1 MASGP
6 NSSAATESGPAPL
19 LAKTEVGARC
29 DRSERLGALGVSL
42 NEDRTIVAGAISDGV
57 LPSSV
62 PEVAAESGSCQLL
75 VPRNLFC
82 SSCNMD
88 QACAGNDECV
98 PEPKKVSAGKVT
110 VEGLQVPVEVSP
122 SGITLDYSKTVL
134 EPFPAFGP
142 GDAIELHAAGD
153 VVPAFTA
160 GLLGVAE
167 LVTDQQE
174 IAFGYGD
181 PAVIQWDT
189 TNADPESTGVFVSF
203 SVNVHGAV
211 TGWIECIAPDTGEFA
226 IPAELVS
233 ELIDMGLSG
242 FPRAEIE
249 RRSSATL
256 DLDSGCVEFHI
267 SSKVTLE
274 IALEGLDSCN
284 EDAACDSGQSCN
296 DEKVCE

>member
-1 MASGP
+1 MDSGAELHRI
-6 NSSAATESGPAPL
+6 SSEAEGP
-19 LAKTEVGARC
+19 VG
-29 DRSERLGALGVSL
+29 G
-42 NEDRTIVAGAISDGV
+42 
-57 LPSSV
+57 
-62 PEVAAESGSCQLL
+62 EVAAHGTPTSTLSTIESSQSADSHDLAVLNIEVIDRAIGQHDEGSPPML
-75 VPRNLFC
+75 
-82 SSCNMD
+82 
-88 QACAGNDECV
+88 
-98 PEPKKVSAGKVT
+98 PEDPFLRGAVN
-110 VEGLQVPVEVSP
+110 GLD
-122 SGITLDYSKTVL
+122 GT
-134 EPFPAFGP
+134 
-142 GDAIELHAAGD
+142 
-153 VVPAFTA
+153 
-160 GLLGVAE
+160 
-167 LVTDQQE
+167 
-174 IAFGYGD
+174 
-181 PAVIQWDT
+181 
-189 TNADPESTGVFVSF
+189 
-203 SVNVHGAV
+203 AV